1 MGFNS
6 VFKGLISVQY
16 EFDSEAQPIK
26 FQQLHVQ
33 ATTLNNITK
42 GISKDK

>member
-16 EFDSEAQPIK
+16 EFESEAHPIK
-26 FQQLHVQ
+26 FQQFHVQ
-33 ATTLNNITK
+33 AARLNNRAK